1 MPFNPK
7 TDAPPS
13 ALFFLLLIQPAIG
26 NTEAIL
32 RLAVHLGLSPSRV
45 LPARQARHIGP
56 ARGTGT
62 YGSGM
67 MEAASLKLRVGGR
80 TDTCI

>member
-1 MPFNPK
+1 MPFDPK

-26 NTEAIL
+26 NTEVIL
-32 RLAVHLGLSPSRV
+32 RLAMHLGLSPTRV
-45 LPARQARHIGP
+45 LPARQARNNGP
-56 ARGTGT
+56 VRGTGT
-62 YGSGM
+62 YSM
-67 MEAASLKLRVGGR
+67 MEAASLKPRVGGR